1 MEVFKNSNNE
11 KIKYEL
17 NIETKNIAYDIK
29 NNKIVITNS
38 NKAKIEYKLFSVNK
52 LKKEYTVKYTLFYF
66 WYYNHKKLFVY
77 ME

>member
-66 WYYNHKKLFVY
+66 
-77 ME
+77 

>member
-29 NNKIVITNS
+29 NNKIVIANS

-52 LKKEYTVKYTLFYF
+52 LKKEYTVKCTLFYF
-66 WYYNHKKLFVY
+66 
-77 ME
+77 